1 MSHKSLF
8 KKIFQT
14 LEQQGYQG
22 RMISVEH
29 LAELQTEI
37 EQRYYQGEM
46 AREVYD
52 EEPCKKFEFTNPAA
66 LPEARSL
73 IIAAAPQPPVEA
85 TFHVN
90 GQPFPALIPPTYFF
104 YTDASIHQLLDSV
117 LGPEGYHLVKARLP
131 LKLLAVRSGLAQYG
145 RNNITY
151 IPGMGSFHRPVAF
164 YTDLPCETDSWGA
177 AAFMPRCSTCQVCC
191 KICPT
196 GAITPDRFLIHAERC
211 LTLHN
216 ESDRDFPEW
225 IDPAWHNCI
234 IGCLECQSS
243 CPANKDVAARTDHK
257 AQFSE
262 EETAL
267 LLQGT
272 PQEQLLPETQSKIKD
287 LEIVEFGYFHLLPRN
302 LRVLFQQQ
310 KILA

>member
-22 RMISVEH
+22 RMIAVEH
-29 LAELQTEI
+29 LAELQAEI
-37 EQRYYQGEM
+37 QQRYSQGEI
-46 AREVYD
+46 AREIY
-52 EEPCKKFEFTNPAA
+52 EYCKGLVLNVPAA

-73 IIAAAPQPPVEA
+73 IIAAAPQPPVEVI
-85 TFHVN
+85 FHVN
-90 GQPFPALIPPTYFF
+90 GQPFPALIPPTYFT
-104 YTDASIHQLLDSV
+104 YTDPIIHQLLDSV
-117 LGPEGYHLVKARLP
+117 LGPEGYRLVKARLP

-164 YTDLPCETDSWGA
+164 YTDLPCEADSWGD

-191 KICPT
+191 KLCPT
-196 GAITPDRFLIHAERC
+196 GAITPERFLIHAERC

-225 IDPAWHNCI
+225 INPAWHNCI
-234 IGCLECQSS
+234 IGCLKCQTP
-243 CPANKDVAARTDHK
+243 CPANKGVAARTELR
-257 AQFSE
+257 AQFSA
-262 EETAL
+262 EETTL

-272 PQEQLLPETQSKIKD
+272 PQEQLPPETLSKINA
-287 LEIVEFGYFHLLPRN
+287 LEIVQFDYFHLLPRN
-302 LRVLFQQQ
+302 LGVLIQQQ
-310 KILA
+310 KMLA